1 MYLHIARRSIKV
13 EQKTVATLSSMAPT
27 TWT

>member
-1 MYLHIARRSIKV
+1 MYLNIAGRSIEV
-13 EQKTVATLSSMAPT
+13 EQKTVATLSSGAPT